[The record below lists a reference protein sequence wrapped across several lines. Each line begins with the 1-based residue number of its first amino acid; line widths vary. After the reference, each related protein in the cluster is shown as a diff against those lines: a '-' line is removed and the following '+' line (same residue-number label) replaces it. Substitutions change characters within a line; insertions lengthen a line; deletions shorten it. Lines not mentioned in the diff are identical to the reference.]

1 MLSLEKALDELVKK
15 ENNVISLFADNRLN
29 KQLLDNKIN
38 QIIRER
44 ENINN
49 KISKL
54 SDEELFRFDNDI
66 EDLFEKREQQ
76 PNYEISNI
84 WNILTRET
92 KRDIIQKYVKEI
104 EAKIDGNYE
113 ITIEKVIFYND
124 FLQNDLFSFSE
135 YLIEKANERSK
146 TFEIKGI
153 YEELEF
159 DKLVKKLKPKAVYD
173 FNGIVKARTYECEN
187 QMSEL
192 EKLKGNNTLLIY
204 AIKKDNEIN
213 DFKIVVQ

>member
-1 MLSLEKALDELVKK
+1 LLSLEKALEELTKK
-15 ENNVISLFADNRLN
+15 ENNIISLFADSRLN
-29 KQLLDNKIN
+29 KGLLDTKIN
-38 QIIRER
+38 QIIKER

-49 KISKL
+49 KIGKL
-54 SDEELFRFDNDI
+54 SAEDLFRYDNDI
-66 EDLFEKREQQ
+66 EELFEKREKQF
-76 PNYEISNI
+76 NYEISNI

-104 EAKIDGNYE
+104 EVKIDDNYE

-146 TFEIKGI
+146 TFEIKGV
-153 YEELEF
+153 YEEAEF
-159 DKLVKKLKPKAVYD
+159 DKLVKKMQPKAVYN
-173 FNGIVKARTYECEN
+173 FNEIVKSRTYEYEN
-187 QMSEL
+187 QMTEL

-204 AIKKDNEIN
+204 AIKKDNQID